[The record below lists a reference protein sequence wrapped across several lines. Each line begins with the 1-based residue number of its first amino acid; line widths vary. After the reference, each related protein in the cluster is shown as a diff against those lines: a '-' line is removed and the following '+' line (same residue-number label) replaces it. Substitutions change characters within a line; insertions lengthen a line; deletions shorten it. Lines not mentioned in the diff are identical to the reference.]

1 MISVHLKLSNVEAT
15 GAKTIF
21 FLSTALGIAR
31 QIQQLKERCVAI
43 SDQWLWVDRW
53 LSSCQRCCSTDTIR
67 RRNPRLSP
75 ALSSAYYRS
84 SASNTHK
91 KPSCR

>member
-43 SDQWLWVDRW
+43 SDQ
-53 LSSCQRCCSTDTIR
+53 
-67 RRNPRLSP
+67 
-75 ALSSAYYRS
+75 
-84 SASNTHK
+84 
-91 KPSCR
+91 